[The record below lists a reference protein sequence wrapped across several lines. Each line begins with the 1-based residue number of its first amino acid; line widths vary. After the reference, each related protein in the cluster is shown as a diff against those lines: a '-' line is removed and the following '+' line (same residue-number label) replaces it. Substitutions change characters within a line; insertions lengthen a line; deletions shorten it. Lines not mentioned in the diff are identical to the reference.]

1 MWHRRPSPLI
11 VLGLVLL
18 GAVLGGTVA
27 CTAPSA
33 GRPPTPGPAGSS
45 TAVQPSSPAP
55 ASPTSPPTPPPTPSP
70 TTATD
75 PCAAVVARLSV
86 RQQVGQLFMV
96 GIASSG
102 LSETDAEALAESRAG
117 SVILL
122 GNTSAGR
129 DAILRVT
136 ERAREAAD
144 APAGIGTL
152 LAADQEGGQVQ
163 RLRGPGFR
171 RIPSAYEQAELSD
184 AELTSRAGR
193 WGRELKGAGIDAD
206 LAPVADVVPD
216 ELRRINA
223 PIGLLDRGYGSD
235 PDLVAEKVAAFVQG
249 MDASGVAT
257 AVKHFPGL
265 GRVRGNTDFEA
276 GVVDRRT
283 RQGDDSWAGFA
294 AGIRAG
300 ADMVMVS
307 SATYPRIDPEDR
319 AAFSAPVMQILR
331 RDLGFAGVVI
341 SDDLAARALEDV
353 RPRVRA
359 LRFLRAGGDL
369 AIVGDSSLVSAMAD
383 TVVDEADDDSEFA
396 AQVREKAQRVVA
408 MKARRGL
415 ADC

>member
-1 MWHRRPSPLI
+1 MWHRRPAPLV

-18 GAVLGGTVA
+18 GALLGGAVA
-27 CTAPSA
+27 CTAPST
-33 GRPPTPGPAGSS
+33 GRSPTPGPAGSS
-45 TAVQPSSPAP
+45 TALEPSSPAP
-55 ASPTSPPTPPPTPSP
+55 PSSTAPPTGSPTASP
-70 TTATD
+70 TTAAD
-75 PCAAVVARLSV
+75 RCAAVVARLPL

-136 ERAREAAD
+136 ERTRDAAD
-144 APAGIGTL
+144 APPGIGTL

-184 AELTSRAGR
+184 AELTGRAGR

-235 PDLVAEKVAAFVQG
+235 ADLVAEKVAAFVRG

-283 RQGDDSWAGFA
+283 RRGDDSWAGFT

-300 ADMVMVS
+300 VDMVMVS
-307 SATYPRIDPEDR
+307 SATYPRIDPDER
-319 AAFSAPVMQILR
+319 AAFSAPIMQILR
-331 RDLGFAGVVI
+331 RDLGFAGVII

-353 RPRVRA
+353 RPRARA

-369 AIVGDSSLVSAMAD
+369 AIVGDAGLVADMAD
-383 TVVDEADDDSEFA
+383 AVSDEAAGDPEFA
-396 AQVREKAQRVVA
+396 AQVRKKAERVVA

-415 ADC
+415 VNC